1 MLFKFGSANE
11 LLPAPTLTLNKNGTI
26 NGRNTTMEWSYT
38 NEENSVWTKVTDTNQ
53 VFTQS
58 VYVRI
63 SEVADVSPESY
74 PTYIEIK

>member
-1 MLFKFGSANE
+1 
-11 LLPAPTLTLNKNGTI
+11 
-26 NGRNTTMEWSYT
+26 MEWSYT
-38 NEENSVWTKVTDTNQ
+38 NDENSVWTKVTDTNQ